1 VAALLLLK
9 FRTQLNTVL
18 VQVLY
23 VHKLQITD
31 DEYLTV

>member
-1 VAALLLLK
+1 VAALPLLK

-23 VHKLQITD
+23 VHKLQIPD
-31 DEYLTV
+31 DQHLTV